1 MASCR
6 KHLPGRQNKHDGSHH
21 AAGSPSVGLGT
32 AGGGGGEGKTLRSA
46 LRAGASSLLTHTHK
60 HTQCKSTLY
69 TNMDLRVR
77 VRRTFKSPVCSSHFI
92 EVDTEVQSRP
102 ENRPQSQRQWTA
114 G

>member
-6 KHLPGRQNKHDGSHH
+6 KHLPGRQNKRDGSHH

-46 LRAGASSLLTHTHK
+46 LRAGALLLLTDTHK
-60 HTQCKSTLY
+60 HTECKSTLY
-69 TNMDLRVR
+69 TNTDLR
-77 VRRTFKSPVCSSHFI
+77 VRRTFKSPFCSSHFI
-92 EVDTEVQSRP
+92 EEDTEVQSGP
-102 ENRPQSQRQWTA
+102 DNRPQSQRQWTA